1 MEAAVAMA
9 VAMEAV
15 EVAEVVE
22 AVAVAAAAVVAAVEG
37 VGLLLVAMGPLE
49 ATMAITLMPL
59 VPFKVLMLGKSGNGG
74 KVQVVETTK
83 SGGHSAVSGSYTR
96 SVGSELLM
104 LQAAKFGRCF
114 PKKSMH
120 ENWQWWSLK
129 DLPVQ
134 HRSFLPI
141 SA

>member
-1 MEAAVAMA
+1 MAMA

-59 VPFKVLMLGKSGNGG
+59 VPFKVRHITEDCS
-74 KVQVVETTK
+74 
-83 SGGHSAVSGSYTR
+83 SS
-96 SVGSELLM
+96 SEYED
-104 LQAAKFGRCF
+104 F
-114 PKKSMH
+114 
-120 ENWQWWSLK
+120 
-129 DLPVQ
+129 
-134 HRSFLPI
+134 
-141 SA
+141 